1 MDLLN
6 RDTDYAVRAIIFLSK
21 RKGDLTSS
29 LEIEKELGI
38 PRPFLRKILQV
49 LKKNKILESVKGNKG
64 GFVLLKDSRKI
75 FLSNVV
81 EIFQGKIDFAQCLFK
96 KKICPAISSC
106 PLRKKIKGIESSVSS
121 QLGKITI
128 ASLTKGQKR

>member
-21 RKGDLTSS
+21 KKESLTSS
-29 LEIEKELGI
+29 LEIERDLGI
-38 PRPFLRKILQV
+38 PRPFLRKILQI

-64 GFVLLKDSRKI
+64 GFLLLKDPRKI
-75 FLSNVV
+75 LLSNVV

-96 KKICPAISSC
+96 KKACPSIKNC
-106 PLRKKIKGIESSVSS
+106 PLRKKIKGVERSVSS
-121 QLGKITI
+121 QLNKITI
-128 ASLTKGQKR
+128 ESLMKG